1 MPLKNKRMIFMKNQ
15 VETVNIQGKKTGS
28 GSFPELLFVSPAP
41 HIRRLD
47 TVRSMML
54 DVIIALLP
62 ALVWGVIAFGV
73 RALIVV
79 LISAVSSVAF
89 EAIYQLIA
97 KKPVRITDLSA
108 LVSGLMLGL
117 MLPSGVSFWV
127 PVVGS
132 AFSIIVVKQFFGGL
146 GKNIVNPAIAARVF
160 LMLCW
165 PAEMVKYV
173 DKAGDLVSSATPL
186 VSLKAGVT
194 PSESI
199 FNVIVGN
206 TAGAIGEVSGI
217 ALCAGFIYLLF
228 RRVVSWQIPV
238 TFIGTVMLI
247 SILAPITGETSA
259 TAFQIASG
267 SLFFAAFFAAGDTT
281 TIPVTRGGK
290 LIFGVGCGLVTV
302 FIRYFGAYPDGTAFA
317 ILLMNLLVPLFE
329 AWTRPH
335 RFGGS
340 NEKKQ

>member
-1 MPLKNKRMIFMKNQ
+1 MKNQ
-15 VETVNIQGKKTGS
+15 IETVNISGKKRVT
-28 GSFPELLFVSPAP
+28 GSFPELLYVSPAP

-47 TVRSMML
+47 TVRTIML

-62 ALVWGVIAFGV
+62 ALVWGVITFGI
-73 RALIVV
+73 RALIIV
-79 LISAVSSVAF
+79 LLSVVSSVAF
-89 EAIYQLIA
+89 EAVYQLIA
-97 KKPVRITDLSA
+97 KKTVRITDLSA
-108 LVSGLMLGL
+108 VVTGLMLGL
-117 MLPSGVSFWV
+117 MMPSGVSLWV

-132 AFSIIVVKQFFGGL
+132 AFAIIIVKQFFGGL

-165 PAEMVKYV
+165 PSQMVKYV
-173 DKAGDLVSSATPL
+173 DGAGELVSSATPL
-186 VSLKAGVT
+186 VSLKEGVT
-194 PSESI
+194 PTESI
-199 FNVIVGN
+199 FNLVVGN
-206 TAGAIGEVSGI
+206 TAGAIGEVSAI
-217 ALCAGFIYLLF
+217 ALCAGFIYLFF

-259 TAFQIASG
+259 TAFQLVTG
-267 SLFFAAFFAAGDTT
+267 SLFFAAFFAAGDPT

-290 LIFGVGCGLVTV
+290 LIFGLGCGLVTV

-335 RFGGS
+335 KFGGS

>member
-1 MPLKNKRMIFMKNQ
+1 MKNQ
-15 VETVNIQGKKTGS
+15 VETVKISGKKSVGKA
-28 GSFPELLFVSPAP
+28 FPDLLYVSPAP

-62 ALVWGVIAFGV
+62 ALVWGVVIFGI
-73 RALIVV
+73 RALVVV
-79 LISAVSSVAF
+79 LTAVVSSVAF
-89 EAIYQLIA
+89 EAIYQLIS
-97 KKPVRITDLSA
+97 KKAVRITDLSA
-108 LVSGLMLGL
+108 VVTGLILGL
-117 MLPSGVSFWV
+117 MMPYGVSFWV

-132 AFSIIVVKQFFGGL
+132 AFAIIVVKQFFGGL

-165 PAEMVKYV
+165 PSQMVKYV
-173 DKAGDLVSSATPL
+173 DGAGELVSSATPL
-186 VSLKAGVT
+186 VSLKAGAT
-194 PSESI
+194 PAESI
-199 FNVIVGN
+199 FKIIVGN
-206 TAGAIGEVSGI
+206 TNGAIGEVSAI
-217 ALCAGFIYLLF
+217 ALCAGFIYLFF

-238 TFIGTVMLI
+238 TFIGTVALI

-259 TAFQIASG
+259 TAFQLVSG
-267 SLFFAAFFAAGDTT
+267 SLFFAAFFSACDPV

-290 LIFGVGCGLVTV
+290 LIYGAGCGLVTV

-335 RFGGS
+335 KFGGS

>member
-1 MPLKNKRMIFMKNQ
+1 MKNQ
-15 VETVNIQGKKTGS
+15 VETVNISGKKTLG
-28 GSFPELLFVSPAP
+28 GSFPDLLYVSPAP
-41 HIRRLD
+41 HVRRLD
-47 TVRSMML
+47 TVRTIML

-62 ALVWGVIAFGV
+62 ALVWGIITFGV

-79 LISAVSSVAF
+79 LISVISCVAF
-89 EAIYQLIA
+89 EAVYQIIV
-97 KKPVRITDLSA
+97 KKPVRITDLSS
-108 LVSGLMLGL
+108 VVTGLMLGL
-117 MLPSGVSFWV
+117 MMPSGVSFWV

-132 AFSIIVVKQFFGGL
+132 AFAIIIVKQFFGGL

-165 PAEMVKYV
+165 PSQMVRYV
-173 DKAGDLVSSATPL
+173 DDAGKLVSSATPL
-186 VSLKAGVT
+186 VTLKAGTT
-194 PSESI
+194 PTESV

-206 TAGAIGEVSGI
+206 TNGAIGEVSAI
-217 ALCAGFIYLLF
+217 ALCAGFIYLFF
-228 RRVVSWQIPV
+228 RRVVSWQIPA

-259 TAFQIASG
+259 TAYQLVAG
-267 SLFFAAFFAAGDTT
+267 SLFFAAFFAAGDPT
-281 TIPVTRGGK
+281 TIPATRGGK
-290 LIFGVGCGLVTV
+290 LIFGAGCGLVTV